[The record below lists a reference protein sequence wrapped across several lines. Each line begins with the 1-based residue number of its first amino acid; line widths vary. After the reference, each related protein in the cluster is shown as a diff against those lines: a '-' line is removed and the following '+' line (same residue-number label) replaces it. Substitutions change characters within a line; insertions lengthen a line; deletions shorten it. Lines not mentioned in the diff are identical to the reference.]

1 MFQFQIINVGIGTKS
16 PFVAFSSEVDAGW
29 REENALKQKPLAFS
43 SEVDTGSREQNTLN
57 QKTRASALIQLEPMW
72 VYPPVFSVWS

>member
-29 REENALKQKPLAFS
+29 REENAIK
-43 SEVDTGSREQNTLN
+43 
-57 QKTRASALIQLEPMW
+57 
-72 VYPPVFSVWS
+72 